1 MYEKQT
7 RHRPLSL
14 IKVNSK
20 SIKYLNIKTES
31 AKITEFYKVYLEV
44 SPEAPETSAITLS
57 MKWKTSQKWLWAN
70 LYSPKYT
77 MREVKYEQKFWRK
90 SMQNENV

>member
-20 SIKYLNIKTES
+20 SIKYFNIKTES
-31 AKITEFYKVYLEV
+31 AKITEFHKVYLDV
-44 SPEAPETSAITLS
+44 SLEAPETSAITLS
-57 MKWKTSQKWLWAN
+57 MKWIVKNKSN
-70 LYSPKYT
+70 VT
-77 MREVKYEQKFWRK
+77 MSKFVLCK
-90 SMQNENV
+90 IYNEGSKIRAKVLKKIHAK

>member
-20 SIKYLNIKTES
+20 SMKYLNIKIES

-57 MKWKTSQKWLWAN
+57 LKWETSQTWLWAN
-70 LYSPKYT
+70 LCSVKYT
-77 MREVKYEQKFWRK
+77 VWEVKYEQKFWRK